1 MTTSAAGLY
10 GNFGQTNYS
19 SAKLALFGF
28 MNTLKLEGQKYDV
41 KVNTVAPLAASRLTE
56 DVMPPEVFE
65 KSKPEFVVP
74 MTLYLCSDR
83 CPVTGNVYNAGI
95 GCFNRAAI
103 VTGPGAVVGSGDEI
117 PDVDA
122 VAAKMKQ
129 ISSLKNAKEY
139 FQLNDQVGDVFTAL
153 SSPPEEGAA
162 GGDDAEEAAS
172 GFDSVAAVFDAMSS
186 AFNAG
191 AAGGVNVV
199 FQYIIAGSGGGDW
212 SCAIKDGACTIE
224 SGKHDKPTC
233 TLKIDAGDFLAMMS
247 GKLPP
252 MQAFSSG
259 KLAIEGDI
267 MKSQLI
273 EKLFKM

>member
-1 MTTSAAGLY
+1 M
-10 GNFGQTNYS
+10 
-19 SAKLALFGF
+19 
-28 MNTLKLEGQKYDV
+28 
-41 KVNTVAPLAASRLTE
+41 
-56 DVMPPEVFE
+56 
-65 KSKPEFVVP
+65 
-74 MTLYLCSDR
+74 
-83 CPVTGNVYNAGI
+83 
-95 GCFNRAAI
+95 
-103 VTGPGAVVGSGDEI
+103 TGPGAVVGGDDEM

-153 SSPPEEGAA
+153 TSPPQEGSAD
-162 GGDDAEEAAS
+162 GGGEAEAAS
-172 GFDSVAAVFDAMSS
+172 GFDSVAAVFDAMPD
-186 AFNAG
+186 AFDAG
-191 AAGGVNVV
+191 AAGGVDVV
-199 FQYIIAGSGGGDW
+199 FQYIISGSGGGDW
-212 SCAIKDGACTIE
+212 SCAIKDSKCTVE

-233 TLKIDAGDFLAMMS
+233 TLKMEAGDFLDMMG

-259 KLAIEGDI
+259 KLVIEGDV